1 MRQLLDSR
9 RLLVVE
15 LVHGGNL
22 TCGHGCVYVGPPTPE
37 LKDTPERI
45 ELALEAQRDWLEH
58 TVRSCKL
65 GAGVRRLCHDAILNA
80 IADMMVSTG
89 FEDVEKEDRW
99 WDPGDEEEE
108 NTRRPDITAFNPRDR
123 KRYVIDVVGAWSFVD
138 GGGRGAWREPGSGAN
153 AKAGFKWRSYK
164 GALKRQE
171 DGGIGWLAASK
182 SRPQDE
188 FVPFAFEVG
197 GALGDEAEG
206 FLRECAAVADH
217 CRREVGDLM
226 HWSAMTWGGH

>member
-1 MRQLLDSR
+1 MPQFA
-9 RLLVVE
+9 
-15 LVHGGNL
+15 
-22 TCGHGCVYVGPPTPE
+22 PPTSTSTSKKTRLPASE
-37 LKDTPERI
+37 SKCAGDLPFGIT
-45 ELALEAQRDWLEH
+45 
-58 TVRSCKL
+58 
-65 GAGVRRLCHDAILNA
+65 GAAA
-80 IADMMVSTG
+80 APS
-89 FEDVEKEDRW
+89 
-99 WDPGDEEEE
+99 
-108 NTRRPDITAFNPRDR
+108 
-123 KRYVIDVVGAWSFVD
+123 GAWSFVD

-217 CRREVGDLM
+217 CRRGVGDLM
-226 HWSAMTWGGH
+226 HWSAMTWGGHWRQRIGVEIFKGVARCVERAASGGRVGGGSATGRTQEWDPHCC